1 VIVAARFTTAAIVAG
16 ALAMPLAAVAAG
28 VEDTIARVKRSVV
41 AIGTFERTRSP
52 PFQFRGTAFAVGDG
66 TQVVTNAHVL
76 PVTLDAAKRETI
88 AILLPAPPREG
99 SSEPQVQVR
108 AARSVA
114 TDHEHDLAVLSIEGG
129 PLPAL
134 PLGDSN
140 RVREG
145 QTAYFTGFPIGAV
158 LGPHPATH
166 RALVA
171 AVTPIAIPQPTSGSL
186 DAATVKR
193 IASGPFPVFQLDG
206 TAYPGNSGSP
216 LYDGETGAVL
226 GVLNM
231 VLVKS
236 TKESALTQP
245 SGVAYAVPAEHLRA
259 LLAKV
264 R

>member
-1 VIVAARFTTAAIVAG
+1 MIVAARFTTAAIVAG

-52 PFQFRGTAFAVGDG
+52 PFQFRGTAFAIGDG

-76 PVTLDAAKRETI
+76 PATLDAAKRETI

-134 PLGDSN
+134 SLGDSN
-140 RVREG
+140 GVREG

-158 LGPHPATH
+158 LGD
-166 RALVA
+166 R
-171 AVTPIAIPQPTSGSL
+171 
-186 DAATVKR
+186 
-193 IASGPFPVFQLDG
+193 
-206 TAYPGNSGSP
+206 
-216 LYDGETGAVL
+216 
-226 GVLNM
+226 
-231 VLVKS
+231 KS
-236 TKESALTQP
+236 TRLNSSHT
-245 SGVAYAVPAEHLRA
+245 
-259 LLAKV
+259 
-264 R
+264 